1 MSPSSRLQRWGIF
14 LSEHR
19 RWGIVALLFLF
30 SVVNNLDRQALAVLA
45 PALKT
50 EFNFGPV
57 EYSYIV
63 SAFLIAYSIG
73 YAVCGRIIDRYGV
86 KYVLAAALLFWSL
99 TTMAHAAA
107 VGWVS
112 LLVLRFLLGLG
123 ESFNSP
129 SGVKAISEW
138 APPRER
144 GVSIAI
150 FTNGYV
156 MGAILAPPLVVFL
169 STQIGWRWSFAVTG
183 ATGLVLLAL
192 WLKHY
197 HSPQAHPRLTGKER
211 TFILESHAA
220 AAGAGAGSSK
230 PTFWQLLRHPL
241 CIGFFIAQFLTDP
254 IAFFLNFWLP
264 DYLHTRG
271 LTLAMIGMIGWLP
284 FLGADIGGPGG
295 GALSDWLVRR
305 NWKPANARRVLML
318 TAACLMLFANFAVRT
333 DFLWLSIGLIA
344 VLFAAQSCWKANQLA
359 LIAESIPRESVATLV
374 SLSALGGSLG
384 GVVSNLLAG
393 RAIAAYGYVP
403 VFTVMSVL
411 PLTAFVALEWSIRRS
426 RKAGLIGATK
436 SAGDQTI
443 APASAKH

>member
-1 MSPSSRLQRWGIF
+1 MGELSRFGRWKLF

-30 SVVNNLDRQALAVLA
+30 SVTNNLDRQALAVLA
-45 PALKT
+45 PKLKD
-50 EFNFGPV
+50 ELGFGPV

-63 SAFLIAYSIG
+63 SAFLVAYSLG
-73 YAVCGRIIDRYGV
+73 YAVCGRIIDRFGV
-86 KYVLAAALLFWSL
+86 KLVLAAALFFWSL
-99 TTMAHAAA
+99 TTMAHSVASGWMALAA
-107 VGWVS
+107 
-112 LLVLRFLLGLG
+112 LRFLLGFG

-144 GVSIAI
+144 GVSIAL

-169 STQIGWRWSFAVTG
+169 TTHIGWRWTFVVTG
-183 ATGLVLLAL
+183 AVGLVLVAL
-192 WLKHY
+192 WLRNY
-197 HSPQAHPRLTGKER
+197 HSPETHPRLTEKER
-211 TFILESHAA
+211 RHILESHASRPA
-220 AAGAGAGSSK
+220 LTGPR
-230 PTFWQLLRHPL
+230 PTIWQLLRHPL
-241 CIGFFIAQFLTDP
+241 CIGFFIAQLLTDP

-271 LTLAMIGMIGWLP
+271 LTLAMIGLIGWLP
-284 FLGADIGGPGG
+284 FLGADLGGPGG

-305 NWKPANARRVLML
+305 NWKPVNARRALML
-318 TAACLMLFANFAVRT
+318 TAACLMLFANVAVRT
-333 DFLWLSIGLIA
+333 DLLWLSIGLIA

-384 GVVSNLLAG
+384 GVLSNLLTG
-393 RAIAAYGYVP
+393 RAIESFGYVP
-403 VFTVMSVL
+403 VFTVISVL
-411 PLTAFVALEWSIRRS
+411 PLTAFISLELMMRRARNS
-426 RKAGLIGATK
+426 GAIGAV
-436 SAGDQTI
+436 
-443 APASAKH
+443 

>member
-1 MSPSSRLQRWGIF
+1 MGELTRFGRWKIF

-45 PALKT
+45 PQLKG
-50 EFNFGPV
+50 ELGFGPV

-73 YAVCGRIIDRYGV
+73 YAVCGRIIDRFGV
-86 KYVLAAALLFWSL
+86 KIVLAAALLFWSL
-99 TTMAHAAA
+99 TTMAHSVATSWMALAA
-107 VGWVS
+107 
-112 LLVLRFLLGLG
+112 LRFLLGFG

-156 MGAILAPPLVVFL
+156 MGAVLAPPLVVFL
-169 STQIGWRWSFAVTG
+169 TTHLGWRWSFVVTG
-183 ATGLVLLAL
+183 AVGFVLVAL
-192 WLKHY
+192 WWRNY
-197 HSPQAHPRLTGKER
+197 HSPEAHPRLTDKER
-211 TFILESHAA
+211 KHILESQATRPTF
-220 AAGAGAGSSK
+220 AGSK
-230 PTFWQLLRHPL
+230 PTIWQLLRHPL
-241 CIGFFIAQFLTDP
+241 CIGFFIAQLLTDP

-271 LTLAMIGMIGWLP
+271 LTLAMIGLIGWLP
-284 FLGADIGGPGG
+284 FLGADLGGPGG
-295 GALSDWLVRR
+295 GALSDWLVRK
-305 NWKPANARRVLML
+305 NWKPVNARRTLML
-318 TAACLMLFANFAVRT
+318 TAACLMLFANVAVRT
-333 DFLWLSIGLIA
+333 ELLWLSIGLIA

-384 GVVSNLLAG
+384 GVLSNLLTG
-393 RAIAAYGYVP
+393 RAIESFGYVP

-411 PLTAFVALEWSIRRS
+411 PLTAFVSLELMMRRA
-426 RKAGLIGATK
+426 RKSGAIGA
-436 SAGDQTI
+436 A
-443 APASAKH
+443 

>member
-1 MSPSSRLQRWGIF
+1 MSELPRFERWRIF

-45 PALKT
+45 PKLKG
-50 EFNFGPV
+50 ELGFGPV

-63 SAFLIAYSIG
+63 SAFLIAYSLG
-73 YAVCGRIIDRYGV
+73 FAVCGRIIDRYGV
-86 KYVLAAALLFWSL
+86 KLVLASALLFWSL

-107 VGWVS
+107 AGWMT
-112 LLVLRFLLGLG
+112 LAFLRFLLGFG
-123 ESFNSP
+123 ESFNGP
-129 SGVKAISEW
+129 AGVKAISEW

-144 GVSIAI
+144 GVSIAV

-169 STQIGWRWSFAVTG
+169 TAQLGWRWSFVVTG
-183 ATGLVLLAL
+183 SVGLVLVVV
-192 WLKHY
+192 WLRNY
-197 HSPQAHPRLTGKER
+197 HSPQTHPRLTEKER
-211 TFILESHAA
+211 KHILDSHAA
-220 AAGAGAGSSK
+220 TPASAGPK
-230 PTFWQLLRHPL
+230 PTIWQLLRHPL
-241 CIGFFIAQFLTDP
+241 CIGFFIAQLLTDP

-264 DYLHTRG
+264 DYLHSRG
-271 LTLAMIGMIGWLP
+271 LTMAMIGLIGWLP

-305 NWKPANARRVLML
+305 NWKPVNARRALML
-318 TAACLMLFANFAVRT
+318 TAACLMLFANLAVRT
-333 DFLWLSIGLIA
+333 DLLWLSIGLIA

-384 GVVSNLLAG
+384 GVLSNLLTG
-393 RAIAAYGYVP
+393 RAIEAFGYVP
-403 VFTVMSVL
+403 VFTVISVL
-411 PLTAFVALEWSIRRS
+411 PLTAFVALELMMRRARRS
-426 RKAGLIGATK
+426 GAIGA
-436 SAGDQTI
+436 A
-443 APASAKH
+443 

>member
-1 MSPSSRLQRWGIF
+1 MGELSRFGRWKLF

-30 SVVNNLDRQALAVLA
+30 SVTNNLDRQALAVLA
-45 PALKT
+45 PKLKD
-50 EFNFGPV
+50 ELGFGPV

-63 SAFLIAYSIG
+63 SAFLVAYSLG
-73 YAVCGRIIDRYGV
+73 YAVCGRIIDRFGV
-86 KYVLAAALLFWSL
+86 KLVLAAALFFWSL
-99 TTMAHAAA
+99 TTMAHSVASGWMALAA
-107 VGWVS
+107 
-112 LLVLRFLLGLG
+112 LRFLLGFG

-144 GVSIAI
+144 GVSIAL

-169 STQIGWRWSFAVTG
+169 TTHIGWRWTFVVTG
-183 ATGLVLLAL
+183 AVGLVLVAL
-192 WLKHY
+192 WLRNY
-197 HSPQAHPRLTGKER
+197 HSPETHPRLTEKER
-211 TFILESHAA
+211 RHILESHASRPA
-220 AAGAGAGSSK
+220 LTGPR
-230 PTFWQLLRHPL
+230 PTIWQLLRHPL
-241 CIGFFIAQFLTDP
+241 CIGFFIAQLLTDP

-271 LTLAMIGMIGWLP
+271 LTLAMIGLIGWLP
-284 FLGADIGGPGG
+284 FLGADLGGPGG

-305 NWKPANARRVLML
+305 NWKPVNARRALML
-318 TAACLMLFANFAVRT
+318 TAGCLMLFANVAVRT
-333 DFLWLSIGLIA
+333 DLLWLSIGLIA

-384 GVVSNLLAG
+384 GVLSNLLTG
-393 RAIAAYGYVP
+393 RAIESFGYVP
-403 VFTVMSVL
+403 VFTAISVL
-411 PLTAFVALEWSIRRS
+411 PLTAFISLELMMHRARNSG
-426 RKAGLIGATK
+426 AIGA
-436 SAGDQTI
+436 A
-443 APASAKH
+443 

>member
-1 MSPSSRLQRWGIF
+1 MSLSSRFERGKTF

-45 PALKT
+45 PKLKS
-50 EFNFGPV
+50 ELGFGPV

-63 SAFLIAYSIG
+63 SAFLIAYSLG
-73 YAVCGRIIDRYGV
+73 FVVCGRIIDRYGV
-86 KYVLAAALLFWSL
+86 KLVLAGALLFWSL

-107 VGWVS
+107 AGWMT
-112 LLVLRFLLGLG
+112 LAVLRFLLGFG
-123 ESFNSP
+123 ESFNGP

-169 STQIGWRWSFAVTG
+169 TAQVGWRWSFVVTG
-183 ATGLVLLAL
+183 SVGLVLVML
-192 WLKHY
+192 WLRSY
-197 HSPQAHPRLTGKER
+197 HSPQAHPRLTEKER
-211 TFILESHAA
+211 KHILSSHGATPA
-220 AAGAGAGSSK
+220 AAGAK
-230 PTFWQLLRHPL
+230 PTIWQLLRHPL
-241 CIGFFIAQFLTDP
+241 CIGFFLAQLLTDP

-264 DYLHTRG
+264 DYMHSRG
-271 LTLAMIGMIGWLP
+271 MTMAMIGLIGWLP

-305 NWKPANARRVLML
+305 NWKPVNARRALMF
-318 TAACLMLFANFAVRT
+318 TAACLMLFANLAVRT
-333 DFLWLSIGLIA
+333 DLLWLSIGLIA

-384 GVVSNLLAG
+384 GVLSNLLTG
-393 RAIAAYGYVP
+393 RAIEAFGYVP
-403 VFTVMSVL
+403 VFTVISVL
-411 PLTAFVALEWSIRRS
+411 PLTAFFALELMMRRARRS
-426 RKAGLIGATK
+426 GAIGVT
-436 SAGDQTI
+436 
-443 APASAKH
+443 